1 MSTTQLEVYNEA
13 LLICG
18 ERSLASLTEAVETRR
33 LLDHVW
39 NNEGVRH
46 CLEAGQWR
54 FAMRTI
60 ELDYTSAVAPTFGLK
75 RAFVKPTDWVVT
87 SAVCEDEYF
96 TSPLLQYVDESGYWY
111 ADLDVIYVRYVSNDS
126 LYGGDLT
133 KWTAKFGDF
142 AASHFASKIILKIT
156 SDEEKRES
164 VMKYRK
170 RMLMEAKN
178 VDAMAEPTRFPPSG
192 SWSNARRGGSFRD
205 RGNRHRLIG

>member
-1 MSTTQLEVYNEA
+1 MSTTRLELYNEA

-18 ERSLASLTEAVETRR
+18 QRSLSSLTEAVEPRR

-39 NNEGVRH
+39 DNEGVRH
-46 CLEAGQWR
+46 CLESGQWR

-60 ELDYTSAVAPTFGLK
+60 ELDYTSTVAPTFGLR

-87 SAVCEDEYF
+87 SALCEDEYF
-96 TSPLLQYVDESGYWY
+96 TSPLLEYVDEAGYWY
-111 ADLDVIYVRYVSNDS
+111 ADIDVIYVRYVSNNS
-126 LYGGDLT
+126 SYGGDLT
-133 KWTAKFGDF
+133 KWTAKFADF
-142 AASHFASKIILKIT
+142 VASHFASKIILKIT

-170 RMLMEAKN
+170 RMLLEAKN

-192 SWSNARRGGSFRD
+192 SWSSSRRGGSFRD

>member
-1 MSTTQLEVYNEA
+1 MSTTRLEVYNEA

-18 ERSLASLTEAVETRR
+18 ERSLASLSEAVEPRR

-60 ELDYTSAVAPTFGLK
+60 ELDYTSTIAPTFGLR

-87 SAVCEDEYF
+87 SALCGDEYF
-96 TSPLLQYVDESGYWY
+96 KSPLLDYVDEAGYWY
-111 ADLDVIYVRYVSNDS
+111 SDIDVIYVRYVSNDS

-142 AASHFASKIILKIT
+142 VAAHFASKIILKIT

-170 RMLMEAKN
+170 RMLLEAKN

-192 SWSNARRGGSFRD
+192 SWSNARRGGSFRS
-205 RGNRHRLIG
+205 RGNRHQLIG